1 MFQVKTGCELKF
13 AVDGDNANLIL
24 IWSHC
29 HFLQKN
35 VKMPLCQKYRRW
47 SPKNALL
54 VYRHRICL

>member
-13 AVDGDNANLIL
+13 AVDRDNANLIL
-24 IWSHC
+24 TWSHC

-35 VKMPLCQKYRRW
+35 VKMPLCQKYQRW

-54 VYRHRICL
+54 VYRH